1 MPPKK
6 ISGSEL
12 LAELQT
18 ESLERTAPA
27 PLAPAS
33 APAAGGR
40 PSKVGGKA
48 VPLTMRVSEDQLA
61 RLRDAALDVSKA
73 HGGKTV
79 TPQDVVR
86 MLIDRALADPAF
98 PAFLIE
104 DRS

>member
-1 MPPKK
+1 MPPRK

-18 ESLERTAPA
+18 ESLERTPSAVGDR
-27 PLAPAS
+27 PLKV
-33 APAAGGR
+33 GGR

-48 VPLTMRVSEDQLA
+48 TPLTMRVSEDQLA
-61 RLRDAALDVSKA
+61 RLRAAALDVSKA
-73 HGGKTV
+73 QGGKTI
-79 TPQDVVR
+79 TPQDVAR

-98 PAFLIE
+98 PSFLIE